1 MMKGTSAIAV
11 IKHEIERTQLQTSIP
26 LPTGKVKIEVET
38 RKVDGFR
45 PDPIDVVIRVN
56 GTEVSKGQVLR
67 AASLTFTAND
77 SFDVGRNSY
86 SPVSLIYFDRKPFAF
101 NGTTRHL
108 KVDYFD

>member
-77 SFDVGRNSY
+77 SFDVQWYHPASEGRLFRLRAACD
-86 SPVSLIYFDRKPFAF
+86 VSLR
-101 NGTTRHL
+101 RR
-108 KVDYFD
+108 